1 MPAARLSPATGQ
13 ADARRLARSTPGR
26 LPRSCNP
33 LTGTTS
39 DRAVPGAQWSM
50 ALSDRIKKF
59 MQSPQG
65 RKMMQTGQRELSK
78 PENQRKLRQIAAKF
92 TKRR

>member
-1 MPAARLSPATGQ
+1 
-13 ADARRLARSTPGR
+13 
-26 LPRSCNP
+26 
-33 LTGTTS
+33 
-39 DRAVPGAQWSM
+39 M

-78 PENQRKLRQIAAKF
+78 PENQRKLRQLAAKF